1 MKIIKRGTINDL
13 KLYEDLI
20 GQTFKCQ
27 ICGCEFEIEQ
37 GDPVKFSYG
46 KNRYIRCPQA
56 DCETMF
62 FGDNGGIERI
72 EVSLPKYPGELW

>member
-27 ICGCEFEIEQ
+27 ICGCEFEIE
-37 GDPVKFSYG
+37 
-46 KNRYIRCPQA
+46 
-56 DCETMF
+56 
-62 FGDNGGIERI
+62 
-72 EVSLPKYPGELW
+72 